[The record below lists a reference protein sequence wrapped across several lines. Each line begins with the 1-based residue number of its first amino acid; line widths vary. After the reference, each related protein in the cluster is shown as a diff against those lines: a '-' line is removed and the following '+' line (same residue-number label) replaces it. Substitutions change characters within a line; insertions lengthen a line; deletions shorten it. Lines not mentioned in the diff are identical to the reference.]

1 MRKIQVSVRQ
11 TERQNIINI
20 VKEIPPLSKKNKN
33 SNVNGSQDRFKTEAS
48 SEIFDD
54 PRQDIY
60 CDTGEQ
66 MDPSV
71 ENEAQTG
78 SPNASNINHG

>member
-1 MRKIQVSVRQ
+1 MSVRQ
-11 TERQNIINI
+11 KERQNKQ
-20 VKEIPPLSKKNKN
+20 KEIPPLSKKNKIAN
-33 SNVNGSQDRFKTEAS
+33 ISGAQSQFKTEAAS
-48 SEIFDD
+48 DIHDE

-66 MDPSV
+66 MEQSV